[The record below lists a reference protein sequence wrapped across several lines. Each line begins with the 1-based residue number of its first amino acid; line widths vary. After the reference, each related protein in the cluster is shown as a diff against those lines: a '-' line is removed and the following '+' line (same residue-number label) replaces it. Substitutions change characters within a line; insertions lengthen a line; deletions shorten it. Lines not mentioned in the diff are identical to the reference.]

1 MNICVQNTKRSHISI
16 FLYLIIINSVIDY
29 SRGSIVGN
37 NFIKVIMLYTYINI
51 LIVNYN
57 YFFNYILS
65 Y

>member
-1 MNICVQNTKRSHISI
+1 MLSHISI
-16 FLYLIIINSVIDY
+16 FLYLININSVIDY
-29 SRGSIVGN
+29 SIGSIVGN
-37 NFIKVIMLYTYINI
+37 KFIKVIMSYKYINI